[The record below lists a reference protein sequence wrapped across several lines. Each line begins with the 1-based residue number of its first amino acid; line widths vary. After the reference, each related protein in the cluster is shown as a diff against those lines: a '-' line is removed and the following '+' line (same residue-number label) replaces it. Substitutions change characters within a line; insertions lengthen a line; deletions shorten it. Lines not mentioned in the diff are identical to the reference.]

1 MIKRDYNG
9 NKKDNITYISPAL
22 AQYIR
27 NVFFCLKR
35 RGGDVY
41 EGIEK
46 SLQKPTVENP
56 AARAADRFR
65 KDCKHEG
72 STGRE
77 FVQQS
82 D

>member
-1 MIKRDYNG
+1 MIKRGYNG
-9 NKKDNITYISPAL
+9 NKKDNITYISPAF
-22 AQYIR
+22 AQFIR
-27 NVFFCLKR
+27 NDFICFKR
-35 RGGDVY
+35 RGGDAY

-46 SLQKPTVENP
+46 SLQKPTVDNP

-65 KDCKHEG
+65 KDYKHED